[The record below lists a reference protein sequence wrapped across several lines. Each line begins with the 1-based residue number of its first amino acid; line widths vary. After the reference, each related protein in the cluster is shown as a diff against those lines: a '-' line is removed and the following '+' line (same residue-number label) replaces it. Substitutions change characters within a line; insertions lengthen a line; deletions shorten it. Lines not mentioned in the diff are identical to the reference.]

1 MAPFGIGRTK
11 EIERRPTVLDDA
23 GRPADRGVVESS
35 ALRLAEGLLDV
46 GITGKGP
53 FHSAADIADKALAR
67 SGGDVEKAVRAV
79 VRSHVAMGSAS
90 GFVTSVGG
98 FTTLALAMP
107 ANIVGFYLV
116 ATRMTAA
123 VARLRGYDVDNP
135 QIRTAVLLTLVG
147 ADAEDLLVKAGLAT
161 AGGGVTNLAAQRLP
175 GPVLMVVN
183 KAVAFRILTKA
194 GADTFKRFGKR
205 IPLVGGAVGGGLDG
219 WLLGRIAD
227 NARREFPASGR
238 PGESAPLV
246 AR

>member
-11 EIERRPTVLDDA
+11 EHEGTSTVLEEA
-23 GRPADRGVVESS
+23 SLPQKRGMVESS
-35 ALRLAEGLLDV
+35 SIRLAENLLDV

-53 FHSAADIADKALAR
+53 FHSAAEIADKALAK
-67 SGGDVEKAVRAV
+67 SGGDVEKAVRTV
-79 VRSHVAMGSAS
+79 IRSHIAMGSAS

-98 FTTLALAMP
+98 FTTMAVAMP
-107 ANIVGFYLV
+107 ANIVGFYVV

-123 VARLRGYDVDNP
+123 VARLRGYDIDNE

-147 ADAEDLLVKAGLAT
+147 ADAEDLLAKAGIV
-161 AGGGVTNLAAQRLP
+161 AGGHGMTSLAAQRLP

-194 GADTFKRFGKR
+194 GADTFKKFGKR

-219 WLLGRIAD
+219 WLLNRISD
-227 NARREFPASGR
+227 NARREFPPAA
-238 PGESAPLV
+238 PALPSATT
-246 AR
+246 